1 MRPLIHPAIEDVT
14 VEGLLHALS
23 DPLRVA
29 IFTDIAGAG
38 CGQNCSNYL
47 FVGEKTIPKSTLSQH
62 FKVLREAGL
71 IHGERNGVEM
81 HNTSRCMELDK
92 RFPGLIAA
100 IIHAHKVQL
109 RERPNGTRR
118 KGKSGGPRPPLR

>member
-1 MRPLIHPAIEDVT
+1 MRPLFHPAIEDVT

-47 FVGEKTIPKSTLSQH
+47 NVGEKSIPKSTLSQH

-71 IHGERNGVEM
+71 IRGERNGVEM

-92 RFPGLIAA
+92 RFPGLIVA
-100 IIHAHKVQL
+100 IINAHKAQL
-109 RERPNGTRR
+109 RDRPPGGR
-118 KGKSGGPRPPLR
+118 KRAKSGGPRLAAR